1 MASFKAVLIDICM
14 SKKFQTKCKTCFWGP
29 RMVLYMV
36 YIWYMVASS
45 LWCTFHRHC
54 FPDKFPYSANNIF
67 PENTQGICSSLKI
80 SNCQKTKLSRW
91 NQYYV
96 ERPSIDMHSI
106 HLRRSL
112 RFLLAAFRH
121 ILSQI
126 RPFLEES
133 GSISSLCRFN
143 VSYNTLDLDRSIFL
157 ELIKF
162 AGRSVAYFMTLIKLG
177 GATLHSSAACFT

>member
-1 MASFKAVLIDICM
+1 
-14 SKKFQTKCKTCFWGP
+14 
-29 RMVLYMV
+29 
-36 YIWYMVASS
+36 MVASS